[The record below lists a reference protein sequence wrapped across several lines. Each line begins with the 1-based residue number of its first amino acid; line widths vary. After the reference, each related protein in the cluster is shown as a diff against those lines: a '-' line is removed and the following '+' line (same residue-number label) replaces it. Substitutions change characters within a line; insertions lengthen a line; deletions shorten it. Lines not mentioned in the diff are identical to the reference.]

1 MHKIMLNKWKQNKK
15 NSSKPIHGLDLL
27 KEKFLE
33 KKKLSNNQ
41 AKSPMCKKF
50 TTLELILK
58 ENSFSKGNHHLQ
70 LTSWTEL
77 DWVKIKR
84 KILNLWI
91 WSQMTFLFI
100 NWKKKPY
107 KILSLKLSN
116 SLNSMINSNNSIL
129 RNAD

>member
-1 MHKIMLNKWKQNKK
+1 MHKNMLNKWKQNKK
-15 NSSKPIHGLDLL
+15 NNSKQIHGLDLL

-33 KKKLSNNQ
+33 KKKSSNNQ
-41 AKSPMCKKF
+41 AKSPMYKKSIM
-50 TTLELILK
+50 LELILK
-58 ENSFSKGNHHLQ
+58 ENSFNKDNHHLQ
-70 LTSWTEL
+70 LISWTES

-100 NWKKKPY
+100 NWKNKPY
-107 KILSLKLSN
+107 KILNLKLSN